1 MSDMVPFPKL
11 ILERLMKATMTMVNM
26 EAVAAVAAAAGEEEG
41 AGAVVE
47 LSAVSPADEGLEGE
61 QRGRGDRPLR
71 ELDEAGGV
79 EDLL

>member
-1 MSDMVPFPKL
+1 MDPFPKL
-11 ILERLMKATMTMVNM
+11 ILERLTKATMAMVKM
-26 EAVAAVAAAAGEEEG
+26 EAAAAAAAAGEEEG
-41 AGAVVE
+41 AGDVVE
-47 LSAVSPADEGLEGE
+47 LSAVSPEDEGLEGE

>member
-1 MSDMVPFPKL
+1 MDPFPKL
-11 ILERLMKATMTMVNM
+11 ILERLTKATMTMKM
-26 EAVAAVAAAAGEEEG
+26 EAVAVAAGEEEG
-41 AGAVVE
+41 AGDVVE
-47 LSAVSPADEGLEGE
+47 LSAVSPEDEGLEGE